1 MFSNYILPLLVSF
14 LIAFIATPV
23 VRKIAIKV
31 GAVDIPKDNRRMH
44 KKPIP
49 FLGGV
54 AIYIA
59 TVMGILI
66 FMPLKSSTTLAFI
79 LGGTLIM
86 LTGLIDDFMD
96 LSPKKKLLLQI
107 IGAFI
112 LVLGGV
118 TIKTLTYPFTAS
130 GTNKVIQLTTGF
142 SLVITIFWIVG
153 ITNTINLID
162 GLDGLSA
169 GVTAISSITLMV
181 VAYKLGYKETV
192 VISGILAGS
201 TLGFLPYNFNP
212 AKIFMGDAGALFLGY
227 MLSAISIE
235 GVMKSSAAIAVVVPI
250 MILGIP
256 IFDTTF
262 AICRRLAKG
271 QHPMQADKGHLHHRL
286 LRRGYSQRQTVMILY
301 GISMLFGAIAISITR
316 VNSRKSVELS
326 LILFLAAIIFA
337 VAIGRF
343 EKKREE
349 KDETSKIEDKS
360 FGEKIQRDKKA

>member
-1 MFSNYILPLLVSF
+1 MFSNYILPLLVS
-14 LIAFIATPV
+14 LIISFISTPI
-23 VRKIAIKV
+23 VRKIAFKV

-59 TVMGILI
+59 VIIGMLI
-66 FMPLKSSTTLAFI
+66 FMPLKSSSTIAFI
-79 LGGTLIM
+79 LGGTVIM
-86 LTGLIDDFMD
+86 LTGLIDDFVD
-96 LSPKKKLLLQI
+96 LSPKKKLLLQFL
-107 IGAFI
+107 AASI
-112 LVLGGV
+112 LVVGGV
-118 TIKTLTYPFTAS
+118 TIKSLTYPFSKTGAS
-130 GTNKVIQLTTGF
+130 QIIEL
-142 SLVITIFWIVG
+142 SLLVSIPITLFWIVG

-169 GVTAISSITLMV
+169 GVTAISSISLMI

-192 VISGILAGS
+192 VISGIVAGS

-212 AKIFMGDAGALFLGY
+212 AKIFMGDAGALFLGF

-286 LRRGYSQRQTVMILY
+286 LRHGYSQRKTVIILY
-301 GISMLFGAIAISITR
+301 GVSIVFGLIAISITK
-316 VNSRKSVELS
+316 VNSRRSVELS
-326 LILFLAAIIFA
+326 LILFAAAIIFA
-337 VAIGRF
+337 VVVGRL
-343 EKKREE
+343 EKKKEDSMKTLE
-349 KDETSKIEDKS
+349 KNMVN
-360 FGEKIQRDKKA
+360 KIQNDEKA